1 MALYFPDILVH
12 GNPDLPILDSD
23 FLKGGTRS
31 PVQSLTD
38 LYALLPKVE
47 QLKERATR
55 VYVSGENKYYV
66 LVDIT
71 KVDSSEGWAED
82 NSGGGSTTVEN
93 VVYTTGDQSVSGVKT
108 FVDGI
113 NVGNPSS
120 SVNTL
125 YVRSG
130 EVGINND
137 DPQAALD
144 VSGLALFSERPQVN
158 GTGVLLSGDIDTANL
173 VYTTGN
179 QIISGIK
186 TFAESGVF
194 SSGIIVSGNAWFDT
208 RPTVN
213 GTGVMLQG
221 EAAAGAGQLFT
232 GDIKVSIPNGTSFGK
247 YLDGATI
254 PASGKS
260 ANDVILMACFNAKE
274 PTLTFTPDTIP
285 FGFEGPKTL
294 SSTFGYTVNS
304 LDALPSL
311 VKIDKAKAGITN
323 PVSTNDSDWD
333 NLTSQDSGF
342 TDKNGSV
349 VQSDAITHT
358 RFDRT
363 PIKYRFTVHDNLG
376 GKKTQVFE
384 LIPDAYSAPTISN
397 TVISEGLTRYRGD
410 ADSTYA
416 PASGSNITIT
426 KNSNYVKLKSYRFE
440 KKIDNNSWAT
450 VGSSIAISDNNLGT
464 AFAQSFGSISYS
476 AVAGDRNANTL
487 SFRIVVID
495 EFNEYNLNLATPPS
509 TNLQTNLGEKAVNF
523 YYKCGTIYS
532 SKTSLAITDIDDAAV
547 SATNTSP
554 GVILQD
560 PRVRNFLYPVK
571 PGVGNYLYYVYK
583 ASGYNSASARLQV
596 AEGNPALTLLGGSFA
611 GGVNN
616 PNEPQLLNNVTN
628 KHGATVSYVVHRSS
642 SVNSYGNVP
651 GTPGTTLT
659 FS

>member
-1 MALYFPDILVH
+1 MALNLPDIVQH
-12 GNPDLPILDSD
+12 NNPDYAIADSD
-23 FLKGGTRS
+23 FVRGGTRS
-31 PVQSLTD
+31 PVQNLTD
-38 LYALLPKVE
+38 LHALLPKID

-55 VYVSGENKYYV
+55 VYVSGEGKYYV

-71 KVDSSEGWAED
+71 KVDSNDGWAED
-82 NSGGGSTTVEN
+82 NSGGGSTTIEN
-93 VVYTTGDQSVSGVKT
+93 VVYTTGDQSISGVKT
-108 FVDGI
+108 FADGI
-113 NVGNPSS
+113 YVGNASNP
-120 SVNTL
+120 VNTL

-186 TFAESGVF
+186 TFAESGIF
-194 SSGIIVSGNAWFDT
+194 SSGITVSGNAWFDT

-221 EAAAGAGQLFT
+221 DAAVGAGQLFT
-232 GDIKVSIPNGTSFGK
+232 GNIKVSIPNGTSFGK
-247 YLDGATI
+247 YLDGDEI
-254 PASGKS
+254 PASGLS
-260 ANDVILMACFNAKE
+260 ANDVIIMACFNAKE

-285 FGFEGPKTL
+285 FGFEGSKTL

-323 PVSTNDSDWD
+323 PDSTKDSDWD
-333 NLTSQDSGF
+333 ILTSQNSGF

-349 VQSDAITHT
+349 VQSDPITHT

-384 LIPDAYSAPTISN
+384 LIPVAYSAPTISN
-397 TVISEGLTRYRGD
+397 VTIGSTTRYRGD
-410 ADSTYA
+410 AATTYA
-416 PASGSNITIT
+416 PVSGSNITIT

-440 KKIDNNSWAT
+440 KKIDNNLWAT

-464 AFAQSFGSISYS
+464 AFTQSFGSISYS
-476 AVAGDRNANTL
+476 AVAGDRNADTL

-509 TNLQTNLGEKAVNF
+509 TNLQTNLGEKTINF
-523 YYKCGTIYS
+523 YHLHGIVL
-532 SKTSLAITDIDDAAV
+532 SLNATLTLAEIDAAV
-547 SATNTSP
+547 IPPDVTTSVGAKIEDSKIGGFYINQTSFQYAHYVYKKSLGTLAPVSDTMAIAQGTFPVRGSFSTNPATVEGQNKNSSTVS
-554 GVILQD
+554 
-560 PRVRNFLYPVK
+560 
-571 PGVGNYLYYVYK
+571 YYVYTT
-583 ASGYNSASARLQV
+583 NSK
-596 AEGNPALTLLGGSFA
+596 GSFGTGVA
-611 GGVNN
+611 GGGV
-616 PNEPQLLNNVTN
+616 LI
-628 KHGATVSYVVHRSS
+628 
-642 SVNSYGNVP
+642 
-651 GTPGTTLT
+651 T
-659 FS
+659 FAR

>member
-1 MALYFPDILVH
+1 MALNLPDIVQH
-12 GNPDLPILDSD
+12 NNPDYAIADSD
-23 FLKGGTRS
+23 FVRGGTRS
-31 PVQSLTD
+31 PVQNLTD
-38 LYALLPKVE
+38 LHALLPKVD

-55 VYVSGENKYYV
+55 VYVSGEGKYYV

-71 KVDSSEGWAED
+71 KVDSNDGWAED
-82 NSGGGSTTVEN
+82 NSGGGSTTIEN
-93 VVYTTGDQSVSGVKT
+93 VVYTTGDQSISGVKT
-108 FVDGI
+108 FVDGVY
-113 NVGNPSS
+113 VGNASNP
-120 SVNTL
+120 VNTL

-186 TFAESGVF
+186 TFAESGIF

-247 YLDGATI
+247 YLDGDKI
-254 PASGKS
+254 PASGLS
-260 ANDVILMACFNAKE
+260 ANDVIIMACFNAKE

-323 PVSTNDSDWD
+323 PDSTKDSDWD
-333 NLTSQDSGF
+333 DLTSQNSGF

-349 VQSDAITHT
+349 VLSDAITHT

-384 LIPDAYSAPTISN
+384 LIPVAYSAPTISN
-397 TVISEGLTRYRGD
+397 VTIGSTTRYRGD
-410 ADSTYA
+410 AATTYA
-416 PASGSNITIT
+416 PVSGSNITIT

-440 KKIDNNSWAT
+440 KKINNDSWAT
-450 VGSSIAISDNNLGT
+450 VGSSTAISDNNLGT
-464 AFAQSFGSISYS
+464 AFTQSFGSISYS
-476 AVAGDRNANTL
+476 AVAGDRDADTL

-509 TNLQTNLGEKAVNF
+509 TNLQTNLEEKTINF
-523 YYKCGTIYS
+523 YHLHGIVLSPNATL
-532 SKTSLAITDIDDAAV
+532 TLAEIDAAV
-547 SATNTSP
+547 IPPNVTTSVGAKIEDSKIGGFYINQTSFQYAHYVYKKSLGTLAPVTDTMAIAQGTFPVRGSFSTNPATVEGQNKNSSTVS
-554 GVILQD
+554 
-560 PRVRNFLYPVK
+560 
-571 PGVGNYLYYVYK
+571 YYVYTT
-583 ASGYNSASARLQV
+583 NSK
-596 AEGNPALTLLGGSFA
+596 GSFGNGLA
-611 GGVNN
+611 GGGV
-616 PNEPQLLNNVTN
+616 LI
-628 KHGATVSYVVHRSS
+628 
-642 SVNSYGNVP
+642 
-651 GTPGTTLT
+651 T
-659 FS
+659 FAR

>member
-1 MALYFPDILVH
+1 MALYFPDILEH

-31 PVQSLTD
+31 PVQTLND
-38 LYALLPKVE
+38 LYALTSKVE

-66 LVDIT
+66 LI
-71 KVDSSEGWAED
+71 DSANAGSAAGWAAED
-82 NSGGGSTTVEN
+82 SSGGGSTIEN
-93 VVYTTGDQSVSGVKT
+93 VVYTTGDQSISGIKT

-113 NVGNPSS
+113 NVGNPSTPS
-120 SVNTL
+120 TNTL

-137 DPQAALD
+137 DPQGALD
-144 VSGLALFSERPQVN
+144 VSGLALFSERPLVN
-158 GTGVLLSGDIDTANL
+158 GTGVLLSGDIDLASL

-179 QIISGIK
+179 QVISGIK
-186 TFAESGVF
+186 TFAETGVF
-194 SSGIIVSGNAWFDT
+194 SSGISVSGSASFT
-208 RPTVN
+208 ERPTVN

-221 EAAAGAGQLFT
+221 EAAVGAGQLFT
-232 GDIKVSIPNGTSFGK
+232 GDITVSIPNGTSFGK

-260 ANDVILMACFNAKE
+260 ANDVIIMACFNAKD
-274 PTLTFTPDTIP
+274 PTLTFAPDTIP
-285 FGFEGPKTL
+285 FGFEGSKTL
-294 SSTFGYTVNS
+294 SSTFSYTVNS
-304 LDALPSL
+304 FGALPSL
-311 VKIDKAKAGITN
+311 VKIDKAKAGVTN
-323 PVSTNDSDWD
+323 PSPTEDSDWD
-333 NLTSQDSGF
+333 TLTNQNSNF

-349 VQSDAITHT
+349 VQTDSITHT

-363 PIKYRFTVHDNLG
+363 PIKYRFTVNDNLG

-384 LIPDAYSAPTISN
+384 LIPDGYLAPTISN

-440 KKIDNNSWAT
+440 KKIDNNSWVT
-450 VGSSIAISDNNLGT
+450 VGSSIAITDNNLGT
-464 AFAQSFGSISYS
+464 SFTQSFGSISYS
-476 AVAGDRNANTL
+476 AVAGDRNADKL

-495 EFNEYNLNLATPPS
+495 EFNEYNLGLATPPS

-523 YYKCGTIYS
+523 YYRCGTIYS
-532 SKTSLAITDIDDAAV
+532 SKTSLAITDIDNAAV

-560 PRVRNFLYPVK
+560 SKARNFLYPVK

-583 ASGYNSASARLQV
+583 ASGYPPRLQV

-616 PNEPQLLNNVTN
+616 PSEPQLLNDVTN

-642 SVNSYGNVP
+642 SPNSYGNVP